1 MAPPLLPRTRLVA
14 CIACAQHFKSSESV
28 CPHCGA
34 EPQAE
39 SRMMRAAATVLVG
52 LALSGC
58 PEKEPDT
65 TSDSGSGTSTGDT
78 GSSTTGG
85 ETEGD
90 ESTTGSMPEPEYG
103 VPVTTG
109 SSAEPD
115 YGVPATESA
124 GPTSESATGDTDAGT
139 STGDTDVTTSGGEPL
154 YGAGA
159 S

>member
-1 MAPPLLPRTRLVA
+1 MAPPLLPKTRLVA
-14 CIACAQHFKSSESV
+14 CLTCAQHFKSSESV

-34 EPQAE
+34 EPRGE
-39 SRMMRAAATVLVG
+39 GRTLRAAATVLVG

-65 TSDSGSGTSTGDT
+65 TGASEGVTSTGDT
-78 GSSTTGG
+78 GTSTTGG

-124 GPTSESATGDTDAGT
+124 SATGDTDTGT
-139 STGDTDVTTSGGEPL
+139 STGDVTTTGGGEPL

>member
-1 MAPPLLPRTRLVA
+1 MAPPLLPKTRLIA
-14 CIACAQHFKSSESV
+14 CIACAQHFKSRESV

-34 EPQAE
+34 EARND
-39 SRMMRAAATVLVG
+39 SRTLRAAATVLVG

-58 PEKEPDT
+58 PETEPDT
-65 TSDSGSGTSTGDT
+65 TSDSASGTSTGDT

-85 ETEGD
+85 ETDGD

-124 GPTSESATGDTDAGT
+124 GPTSESSTGDTDTGT
-139 STGDTDVTTSGGEPL
+139 STGDVTTSGGGEPL